1 MRQFS
6 PILVLVTALALLL
19 PQTVMAKSA
28 LLYNVHASSAR
39 VANGRIVLPA
49 AANATWFAVHPAR
62 RTGTTTLGAIVG
74 VWDASGFEQSP
85 PNAALVMTLGGATTT
100 HVVTLSKPQRSG
112 ASVSFRYR
120 AVPNGVEAG
129 QRNSGRLAAGRYG
142 STDLYIDD
150 VMDPPCGAVLPSGAT
165 CLLDISGLG
174 SVNVARGHVD
184 TCSVGSVAGQITIS
198 WYTDNP
204 LGVNPVSAA
213 SPPLCP
219 AKFSGGDGSVGAITV
234 AGSLFQRGTVRVTSR
249 P

>member
-1 MRQFS
+1 MHQFS
-6 PILVLVTALALLL
+6 VIVVAALALLL
-19 PQTVMAKSA
+19 PQAATAKSA
-28 LLYNVHASSAR
+28 LLYNVHAPSAR

-49 AANATWFAVHPAR
+49 AATATWFAVHPAR

-74 VWDASGFEQSP
+74 VWDASGFAASP
-85 PNAALVMTLGGATTT
+85 PNAALVMASGGATTT

-112 ASVSFRYR
+112 SSVSFRYR
-120 AVPNGVEAG
+120 AVPDGVEAG
-129 QRNSGRLAAGRYG
+129 QQSSGPLSAGRYG

-174 SVNVARGHVD
+174 SVSVARGHVD

-198 WYTDNP
+198 WYTSNP

-219 AKFSGGDGSVGAITV
+219 AKFSGGEGSIGAITV
-234 AGSLFQRGTVRVTSR
+234 AGSLWQRGTVRVTSR